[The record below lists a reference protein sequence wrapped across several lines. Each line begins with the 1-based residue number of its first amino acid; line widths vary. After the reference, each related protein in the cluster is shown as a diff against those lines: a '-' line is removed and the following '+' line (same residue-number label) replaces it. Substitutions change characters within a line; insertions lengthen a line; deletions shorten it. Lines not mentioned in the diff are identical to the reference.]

1 MNNVYF
7 QNKIVRIKI
16 NQFLLE
22 KRVFERLLR
31 GLWRAYDEYDE
42 PIPVKW
48 RLYEVPLR
56 ERLRQIE
63 KKVKKVE
70 KKVDYAS

>member
-1 MNNVYF
+1 M
-7 QNKIVRIKI
+7 
-16 NQFLLE
+16 
-22 KRVFERLLR
+22 R
-31 GLWRAYDEYDE
+31 GSDEYDE
-42 PIPVKW
+42 AIPVNW
-48 RLYEVPLR
+48 RLYEVPVR